1 MRRIQEPSYWWILS
15 LMFLILPKHK
25 ACHPG
30 KYSPARFGAT
40 MQTNSSIGNLSW
52 TDIGKAEF
60 GCVFPPL
67 TWNPEP
73 GFRSR
78 VHGHTLTSML
88 RSGSDVQP
96 FRRDCYRLRG
106 RCVAYPSSGFSR
118 LARLW
123 SYGSRLTQTC

>member
-30 KYSPARFGAT
+30 KYSPTRYGAT
-40 MQTNSSIGNLSW
+40 THTDSSLECLSPLNN
-52 TDIGKAEF
+52 GKSEF
-60 GCVFPPL
+60 GCVFPFS
-67 TWNPEP
+67 WNPEP

-88 RSGSDVQP
+88 RSGAGVEP
-96 FRRDCYRLRG
+96 FRRDCIDEGAGLWRTPPPVPADWSQLWT
-106 RCVAYPSSGFSR
+106 RCSR
-118 LARLW
+118 V
-123 SYGSRLTQTC
+123 TPTC